1 MIKRLPSRNQRSKGF
16 KVKHVIQVILLLGVC
31 FWLIYQVKHNHD
43 KKKELDENDAILSA
57 REKTGQVLKL
67 GRKDLPV
74 KDEGNQNEG
83 HEEEEDENIVEDEEN
98 KHGHNEQED
107 EANEHETGESDE
119 NKHGVREQGEEEN
132 KHGAEEQE
140 DENKSEEMED
150 EGRGGGDDEI
160 DENDQEKPEVDVDR
174 DEEFMDEEKEKEEG
188 EEKGN
193 ENSEGEEKGGSVENH
208 NTHEAREEHYK
219 GDDASSAV
227 VHDTHTT
234 STETETFTLENT
246 SVQVEEN
253 ITKPENK
260 TSYSDESNRNQ
271 NNSKLKVAEGELT
284 DGTSSNATAGK
295 ETENNKL
302 FNSLDDSYLN
312 KTAAT
317 NSDSH
322 LEASGNMTA
331 VATEASNNFIG
342 AGSNTSSSSEQNKT
356 IILPE
361 SDHAQNTTA
370 DTVVTGD
377 VKNVPTE
384 GLEQTSNEVSE
395 RNQPDTNST
404 VSVKTEHGNA
414 GDAVVGE
421 SSKLG
426 AGELEKT
433 IKSVATNET
442 ENNSR
447 NLNENEMSNALDS
460 DKAKGDT
467 ETSETNETQNIDATE
482 DEMFKGTTQT
492 DETLDSSLANG
503 TSDSVEHGDDSS
515 DSHIHEDA
523 TAVQTDLDTLP
534 DIRNEGDN
542 AEDEAAAE

>member
-1 MIKRLPSRNQRSKGF
+1 MIKRLPSRNYRSKGF
-16 KVKHVIQVILLLGVC
+16 KVKHIIQVIVLLGVC

-43 KKKELDENDAILSA
+43 KKKEFDENDAILSTRA
-57 REKTGQVLKL
+57 GTDKVLKL

-74 KDEGNQNEG
+74 KDEVNQNEG
-83 HEEEEDENIVEDEEN
+83 REEEEDENIVEDEEN
-98 KHGHNEQED
+98 KPEHNEQE
-107 EANEHETGESDE
+107 NEGNEQETEESEE

-140 DENKSEEMED
+140 DESKSEEMED

-174 DEEFMDEEKEKEEG
+174 DEEFMDEEKEKED
-188 EEKGN
+188 GN
-193 ENSEGEEKGGSVENH
+193 DKENESSEGEEKGGSVENH
-208 NTHEAREEHYK
+208 NAHEAREEQYK

-234 STETETFTLENT
+234 STETETLSLENT
-246 SVQVEEN
+246 YVKSKEN

-260 TSYSDESNRNQ
+260 TIYTDVSDRNQ
-271 NNSKLKVAEGELT
+271 NYSDLKVAEGELM
-284 DGTSSNATAGK
+284 DGTSSNATASK
-295 ETENNKL
+295 ETETNNL
-302 FNSLDDSYLN
+302 FDSLDSSYLN

-322 LEASGNMTA
+322 LEVSSNMTA
-331 VATEASNNFIG
+331 VTTEASNNLTG
-342 AGSNTSSSSEQNKT
+342 AGSNTSSSPEQNKT
-356 IILPE
+356 TILSE
-361 SDHAQNTTA
+361 SDHGQNTMA
-370 DTVVTGD
+370 DRMVTGD

-384 GLEQTSNEVSE
+384 GLELISNGVSE
-395 RNQPDTNST
+395 GSQPDMNST
-404 VSVKTEHGNA
+404 VSVKTDNGNA
-414 GDAVVGE
+414 AVGE
-421 SSKLG
+421 TSKLG

-447 NLNENEMSNALDS
+447 NSNENERSDASES
-460 DKAKGDT
+460 DKSKGNT
-467 ETSETNETQNIDATE
+467 EIRETNETQNIDATE

-503 TSDSVEHGDDSS
+503 TSDSVEHDDDSS
-515 DSHIHEDA
+515 DSHIHEDV
-523 TAVQTDLDTLP
+523 TEVQTDLDTLP

-542 AEDEAAAE
+542 ADDEAAAE